1 MAFGL
6 GPMWKLIIIL
16 VLVIYLLN
24 KISVVLFRAMGRPQP
39 PPPNF
44 RGTANGASNSNGK
57 QTPKRNGGIKGG
69 DYVDYEDVK

>member
-1 MAFGL
+1 
-6 GPMWKLIIIL
+6 MWKLIIIL

-24 KISVVLFRAMGRPQP
+24 KISVVIFRVMGRPQP

-44 RGTANGASNSNGK
+44 RGPANGTANSNGK

-69 DYVDYEDVK
+69 DYVDYEEVK

>member
-1 MAFGL
+1 
-6 GPMWKLIIIL
+6 MWKLIIIL

-24 KISVVLFRAMGRPQP
+24 KISVVLFRVMGRPQP
-39 PPPNF
+39 PPPHF
-44 RGTANGASNSNGK
+44 RGPNGTINPDGK